1 MYTDSVVNQPCVS
14 LRDGGTEI
22 CIPVLRVIFVWI
34 TKSWEQSFSFTEP
47 KHLETILIP
56 VRKQIDKQAVAC

>member
-22 CIPVLRVIFVWI
+22 CNTSAQRDFVWI

-47 KHLETILIP
+47 KHLDTILIP